1 MLPGMFV
8 WKKLCWPGKTRQAI
22 QPFSCFSPD
31 EGPPPGRSE
40 KPEPYSSIFPDASW
54 CQDNPGTR
62 LPEAPVPAPGK
73 WRRLLPPFGISFTRV
88 TGRTRCAFSASRDT
102 FSRREA
108 AEAPPSTK
116 SNTRPLESRKT
127 TEGSMR
133 TPCIAARDRLPSSSQ
148 SFTEGCLGTVTNCT
162 SRTYSS
168 SARRSSVP
176 GWRAFNQRASAEP
189 GSSEPYTTR
198 TGREPQN
205 RRRKGHP
212 FPHVP
217 ETPAPKTQ

>member
-1 MLPGMFV
+1 M
-8 WKKLCWPGKTRQAI
+8 A
-22 QPFSCFSPD
+22 
-31 EGPPPGRSE
+31 E
-40 KPEPYSSIFPDASW
+40 ASAA
-54 CQDNPGTR
+54 GS
-62 LPEAPVPAPGK
+62 
-73 WRRLLPPFGISFTRV
+73 PPFGISFTRV

-198 TGREPQN
+198 TGEGWEGAAEQETERASISARPGN
-205 RRRKGHP
+205 ASAKNAMTAKALMNKLPSISP
-212 FPHVP
+212 F
-217 ETPAPKTQ
+217 